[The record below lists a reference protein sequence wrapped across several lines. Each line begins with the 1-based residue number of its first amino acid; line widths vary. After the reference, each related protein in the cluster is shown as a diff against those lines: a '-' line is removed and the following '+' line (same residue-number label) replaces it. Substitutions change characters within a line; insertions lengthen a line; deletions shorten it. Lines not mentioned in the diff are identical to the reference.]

1 MIWFTD
7 MTSSFTAGGYDAVWV
22 LVLDPR
28 TATDA
33 EEMPLHRVE
42 RVWAG
47 WKDLDVS
54 PLSATESFE
63 KGLRLERV
71 SLVPGLADALKDVS

>member
-1 MIWFTD
+1 MQLF
-7 MTSSFTAGGYDAVWV
+7 FFPAGGYDAVWV

-28 TATDA
+28 TADNTEDT
-33 EEMPLHRVE
+33 PLHRVE
-42 RVWAG
+42 RVWAE

-63 KGLRLERV
+63 KGLRRERV
-71 SLVPGLADALKDVS
+71 DSVPGLAEALQSAV